1 MASKTPAAV
10 LAECHAAGISGVFV
24 MTDHAMDRAE
34 ERNIGRKD
42 VRNALTGA
50 TAATLQDNG
59 RWYITGGVDLDG
71 VTVTLVVKVVG
82 GILVVTLF

>member
-1 MASKTPAAV
+1 MS
-10 LAECHAAGISGVFV
+10 
-24 MTDHAMDRAE
+24 DHAMDRAE
-34 ERNIGRKD
+34 ERSIGRKD

-59 RWYITGGVDLDG
+59 RWSITGGVDLDG